1 MLIKGNNLKR
11 VRMIGNGRKMA
22 YGSYAH
28 MRGDGVIDIVK
39 GLFSGGV
46 KALSSLFR
54 SSGAKQLVSNVLT
67 SGKNLAKDAVKE
79 GLSTIVKDVS
89 NDPMKYVNKGVEL
102 VNKFKE
108 NPQNVAQE
116 EAQKFGK
123 TILNIAREKVVK
135 PTIDQY
141 REEYEG
147 VKTKAKS
154 DIQSQIRT
162 QQDAIQTNLG
172 NLISGM
178 GVKTRKL
185 GGKQVNKKGGKSQ
198 RGAEP
203 KLVSKPVPSS
213 NKKIM
218 NHLRGNGLV
227 PL

>member
-1 MLIKGNNLKR
+1 
-11 VRMIGNGRKMA
+11 MIGNGRKMA

-39 GLFSGGV
+39 GLFSGGI
-46 KALSSLFR
+46 KALCSLFR
-54 SSGAKQLVSNVLT
+54 SSGVKQLVSNVLT
-67 SGKNLAKDAVKE
+67 SGKDLAKNAVKE

-89 NDPMKYVNKGVEL
+89 ADPMKYVNKGVEL

-116 EAQKFGK
+116 EAQRFGK

-185 GGKQVNKKGGKSQ
+185 GCKKGG
-198 RGAEP
+198 
-203 KLVSKPVPSS
+203 SKPVASS

>member
-1 MLIKGNNLKR
+1 MIVKGNLKR
-11 VRMIGNGRKMA
+11 IRMIGNGKKMS
-22 YGSYAH
+22 YGSYAT

-54 SSGAKQLVSNVLT
+54 SSGAKQLVSNALT
-67 SGKNLAKDAVKE
+67 TGKNLAKDAVKE
-79 GLSTIVKDVS
+79 GLTTIVKEVS

-102 VNKFKE
+102 VNKFKQD
-108 NPQNVAQE
+108 PQNVAQE

-141 REEYEG
+141 REEFEG
-147 VKTKAKS
+147 VREKAKS

-185 GGKQVNKKGGKSQ
+185 GGHKKGGKIVKSQ

-203 KLVSKPVPSS
+203 SKPPSS

-218 NHLRGNGLV
+218 THLRGNGLV

>member
-46 KALSSLFR
+46 KALSSFFR

-102 VNKFKE
+102 VNKFKQD
-108 NPQNVAQE
+108 PQNVAQV

-123 TILNIAREKVVK
+123 TILNIAKEKVVK

-185 GGKQVNKKGGKSQ
+185 GSKKGGKI
-198 RGAEP
+198 
-203 KLVSKPVPSS
+203 LSKPVASS

>member
-1 MLIKGNNLKR
+1 MLIKGNNFKR

-46 KALSSLFR
+46 KALSALFR
-54 SSGAKQLVSNVLT
+54 SSGAKQLVSNALT
-67 SGKNLAKDAVKE
+67 TGKDLAKNAVKE

-89 NDPMKYVNKGVEL
+89 ADPMKYVNKGVEL

-185 GGKQVNKKGGKSQ
+185 GGKKGGKQ
-198 RGAEP
+198 GGKQVGKQVG
-203 KLVSKPVPSS
+203 KLVASS

>member
-1 MLIKGNNLKR
+1 
-11 VRMIGNGRKMA
+11 MIGNGRKMA

-54 SSGAKQLVSNVLT
+54 SSGAKQLVSNALT
-67 SGKNLAKDAVKE
+67 TGKNLAKDAVKE

-89 NDPMKYVNKGVEL
+89 ADPMKYVNQGVEL
-102 VNKFKE
+102 VNKFKQD
-108 NPQNVAQE
+108 PQNVAQV

-123 TILNIAREKVVK
+123 TILNIAKEKVVK

-141 REEYEG
+141 REEFEG

-178 GVKTRKL
+178 GVNTRKL

-198 RGAEP
+198 SLIERGGARGAEP
-203 KLVSKPVPSS
+203 KLVSKPVASS

>member
-185 GGKQVNKKGGKSQ
+185 GGKQVNKKGG
-198 RGAEP
+198 
-203 KLVSKPVPSS
+203 SKPVASS

>member
-1 MLIKGNNLKR
+1 MIVKGNLKR

-22 YGSYAH
+22 YGTYAT
-28 MRGDGVIDIVK
+28 MRGDGVMDIVK

-46 KALSSLFR
+46 KALSALFR
-54 SSGAKQLVSNVLT
+54 SSGAKQLVSNALT
-67 SGKNLAKDAVKE
+67 TGKDLAKNAVKE

-89 NDPMKYVNKGVEL
+89 GDPMKYVNKGVEL
-102 VNKFKE
+102 VNKFKQD
-108 NPQNVAQE
+108 PQNVAQE

-185 GGKQVNKKGGKSQ
+185 EGKKGGKTQ
-198 RGAEP
+198 MGAKP
-203 KLVSKPVPSS
+203 KQVGKQVGKLVASS

>member
-1 MLIKGNNLKR
+1 
-11 VRMIGNGRKMA
+11 MIGNGRKMA

-54 SSGAKQLVSNVLT
+54 SSGAKQLVSNALT
-67 SGKNLAKDAVKE
+67 TGKNLAKDAVKE

-89 NDPMKYVNKGVEL
+89 ADPMKYVNKGVEL

-185 GGKQVNKKGGKSQ
+185 GSKQVNKKGGKTQ
-198 RGAEP
+198 RGAKP
-203 KLVSKPVPSS
+203 KLVSKPVASS

>member
-1 MLIKGNNLKR
+1 
-11 VRMIGNGRKMA
+11 
-22 YGSYAH
+22 
-28 MRGDGVIDIVK
+28 
-39 GLFSGGV
+39 
-46 KALSSLFR
+46 
-54 SSGAKQLVSNVLT
+54 
-67 SGKNLAKDAVKE
+67 
-79 GLSTIVKDVS
+79 
-89 NDPMKYVNKGVEL
+89 MKYVNKGIEL

-116 EAQKFGK
+116 EAQRFGK

-185 GGKQVNKKGGKSQ
+185 GGKQVNKKGGK
-198 RGAEP
+198 
-203 KLVSKPVPSS
+203 LVSKPVASS

>member
-1 MLIKGNNLKR
+1 
-11 VRMIGNGRKMA
+11 MIGNGRKMA
-22 YGSYAH
+22 YGSYAT

-67 SGKNLAKDAVKE
+67 SGKDLAKNAVKE

-89 NDPMKYVNKGVEL
+89 ADPMKYVNKGVEL

-185 GGKQVNKKGGKSQ
+185 GGKKGGKTQ

-203 KLVSKPVPSS
+203 KLVSKPVASS

>member
-1 MLIKGNNLKR
+1 
-11 VRMIGNGRKMA
+11 
-22 YGSYAH
+22 
-28 MRGDGVIDIVK
+28 
-39 GLFSGGV
+39 
-46 KALSSLFR
+46 
-54 SSGAKQLVSNVLT
+54 
-67 SGKNLAKDAVKE
+67 
-79 GLSTIVKDVS
+79 
-89 NDPMKYVNKGVEL
+89 MKYVNKGVEL
-102 VNKFKE
+102 VNKFKQD
-108 NPQNVAQE
+108 PQNVAQV

-147 VKTKAKS
+147 VKEKAKS

-178 GVKTRKL
+178 GLRPQTKSDLGVKTRKL
-185 GGKQVNKKGGKSQ
+185 GGQQVSKKGV
-198 RGAEP
+198 
-203 KLVSKPVPSS
+203 KLGSKPVAST

-218 NHLRGNGLV
+218 THLRGNGLV

>member
-22 YGSYAH
+22 YGSYAT

-89 NDPMKYVNKGVEL
+89 ADPMKYVNKGVEL

-178 GVKTRKL
+178 GLRPQTKSDLGVKPRKL
-185 GGKQVNKKGGKSQ
+185 GGKQV
-198 RGAEP
+198 
-203 KLVSKPVPSS
+203 SKPVASS

>member
-54 SSGAKQLVSNVLT
+54 SSGAKQLVSNALT
-67 SGKNLAKDAVKE
+67 TGKNLAKDAVKE

-203 KLVSKPVPSS
+203 SKPVASS

>member
-46 KALSSLFR
+46 KALSALFR
-54 SSGAKQLVSNVLT
+54 SSGAKQLVSNALT
-67 SGKNLAKDAVKE
+67 TGKDLAKNAVKE
-79 GLSTIVKDVS
+79 GLTTIVKDVS
-89 NDPMKYVNKGVEL
+89 ADPMKYVNKGVEL

-178 GVKTRKL
+178 GVKPRKL
-185 GGKQVNKKGGKSQ
+185 EGKKVKGGKLAS
-198 RGAEP
+198 
-203 KLVSKPVPSS
+203 KLVASS

>member
-1 MLIKGNNLKR
+1 
-11 VRMIGNGRKMA
+11 MIGNGRKMA
-22 YGSYAH
+22 YGSYAT

-46 KALSSLFR
+46 NALSSLFR

-67 SGKNLAKDAVKE
+67 SGKKLAKDAVKE
-79 GLSTIVKDVS
+79 GLTTIVKDVS

-108 NPQNVAQE
+108 NPQNVAQV

-147 VKTKAKS
+147 VKEKAKS

-185 GGKQVNKKGGKSQ
+185 GGNKKGGKTQ

-203 KLVSKPVPSS
+203 KLVSKPVASS